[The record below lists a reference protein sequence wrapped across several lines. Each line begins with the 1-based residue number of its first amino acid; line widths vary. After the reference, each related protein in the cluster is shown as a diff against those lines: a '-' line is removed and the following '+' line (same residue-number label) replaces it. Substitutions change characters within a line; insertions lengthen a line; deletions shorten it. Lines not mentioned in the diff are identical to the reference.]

1 MAGHVLLVLCIA
13 ALFYVVVPAVG
24 AVLARSHWRRFRTT
38 VTTVSHY
45 PTAAPGVV
53 SRQHGAPAGFY
64 RFFGTLEAIQG
75 DDRIWLTNG
84 RFSVAADLRNVRV
97 YLIPEAEAEETAAAA
112 LGSVPWSRIFSLPEG
127 TPVFVGGALF
137 SEEGRGVFRD
147 SGRTRLLVVIHDCPK
162 ESLVLHAISG
172 GRQRNEYIN
181 SLTLP
186 SVAIGSL
193 SLVLFAFTLLA
204 IPERVTAL
212 LALTA
217 GLAPLSPFLPPGF
230 PLYFAYRSSWK
241 KARLLRVQRD
251 VVRLPLRY
259 FPDSEGGTRSR
270 RATLLP
276 DMEPYLMVRGML
288 EEHQPRRAAE
298 PGGEDSAAERDADS
312 TGDSGRG
319 IVSDGHRLALPK
331 GITRVEVDLPGPVL
345 RRLRGRTG
353 ESVAFC
359 GYTADGDTVSLR
371 KPDDP
376 MAGSVLLPGDPAAL
390 SRECERAARRYE
402 LISVTFMALDALVNL
417 PLVFLILSLVIR

>member
-1 MAGHVLLVLCIA
+1 MARHLLLVICIA
-13 ALFYVVVPAVG
+13 VLFYAGLPALG
-24 AVLARSHWRRFRTT
+24 AFLARGQWRRFRRT
-38 VTTVSHY
+38 VTAVSHY
-45 PTAAPGVV
+45 PTATAAAVDRERSAPCG
-53 SRQHGAPAGFY
+53 HY

-97 YLIPEAEAEETAAAA
+97 YLIPEAEAGETAAPA

-147 SGRTRLLVVIHDCPK
+147 NGRTRLLVVIHDCPK

-212 LALTA
+212 FALTA

-276 DMEPYLMVRGML
+276 DMEPYLMVRGTM
-288 EEHQPRRAAE
+288 EEREPRGTVE
-298 PGGEDSAAERDADS
+298 PGGADS
-312 TGDSGRG
+312 TAESDAGSTGNIGDG
-319 IVSDGHRLALPK
+319 IVSDGHRLALPE
-331 GITRVEVDLPGPVL
+331 GITRVEVDLPLQNDLPDPCIPFDDTDWPCESFLGEHAGQDGVVGNKPEAKVL
-345 RRLRGRTG
+345 GH
-353 ESVAFC
+353 
-359 GYTADGDTVSLR
+359 
-371 KPDDP
+371 
-376 MAGSVLLPGDPAAL
+376 
-390 SRECERAARRYE
+390 
-402 LISVTFMALDALVNL
+402 
-417 PLVFLILSLVIR
+417 